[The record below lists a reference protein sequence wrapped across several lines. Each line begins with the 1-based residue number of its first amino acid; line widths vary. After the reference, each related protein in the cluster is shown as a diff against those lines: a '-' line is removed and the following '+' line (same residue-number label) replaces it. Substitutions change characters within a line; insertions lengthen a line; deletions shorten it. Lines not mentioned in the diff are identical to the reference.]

1 MPASITA
8 TQWLPEAAT
17 PSLEGACATMR
28 PVSIKAGRVAAR
40 HHHDFEQFLFV
51 ASGGGTLQCE
61 AGSIRLQP
69 GTALHLPP
77 GAWHSAVFDTDT
89 LLIELNLNPAA

>member
-8 TQWLPEAAT
+8 VQWPPAAAT
-17 PSLEGACATMR
+17 PGLEGAGATMR
-28 PVSIKAGRVAAR
+28 PVSVEAGRVAAR

-51 ASGGGTLQCE
+51 ASGSGTLDCE
-61 AGSIRLQP
+61 AGSIPLRP

-77 GAWHSAVFDTDT
+77 GAWHSAVFDADT
-89 LLIELNLNPAA
+89 LLIELNLHPPA

>member
-1 MPASITA
+1 MPDPVTAIQWPLETA
-8 TQWLPEAAT
+8 TPG
-17 PSLEGACATMR
+17 LEGAGATMR

-51 ASGGGTLQCE
+51 ASGGGTLECE
-61 AGSIRLQP
+61 AGPIRLQP

-77 GAWHSAVFDTDT
+77 GAWHSAVFDADT